1 MIIEEIK
8 KDINFIKEHTLQPAW
23 WKITKIFVLLGS
35 LISPGLIPRS
45 LLRNGIMNA

>member
-8 KDINFIKEHTLQPAW
+8 KDINFIKKHTLQPAW

-35 LISPGLIPRS
+35 FMIITARLNPK
-45 LLRNGIMNA
+45 